1 MNWEFFKVEKWTEN
15 EDHRQNTWAKF
26 SGFEI
31 NRAEMV
37 KIENNMIRKCDEFI
51 NLGSFT
57 EQSRGVEL
65 DITNKLCLV
74 KIKWWQASEI
84 LCDCHAPD

>member
-1 MNWEFFKVEKWTEN
+1 MNWESFKVEKWTEN
-15 EDHRQNTWAKF
+15 EDHRQNTWVKF

-37 KIENNMIRKCDEFI
+37 KIENNMIRMCDGFR

-57 EQSRGVEL
+57 EQNWGVEL
-65 DITNKLCLV
+65 DYNK
-74 KIKWWQASEI
+74 
-84 LCDCHAPD
+84 